1 MSKCQINKYLPGGRC
16 GGDVGKSELNPQF
29 DSSLSR
35 LIQQREQL
43 DMAMK
48 PVQEPAAKPNQT
60 QQTQKQQIQT
70 QAIAI
75 IPTVKR
81 NKEADIE
88 LLLQGDYVE

>member
-1 MSKCQINKYLPGGRC
+1 
-16 GGDVGKSELNPQF
+16 
-29 DSSLSR
+29 
-35 LIQQREQL
+35 
-43 DMAMK
+43 MK

>member
-16 GGDVGKSELNPQF
+16 GGDVGKSELNPEF

-48 PVQEPAAKPNQT
+48 PVQEPAAKPMQT
-60 QQTQKQQIQT
+60 KQ
-70 QAIAI
+70 
-75 IPTVKR
+75 VDRKS
-81 NKEADIE
+81 
-88 LLLQGDYVE
+88 GV